1 MTIEEKLEKAIEF
14 IRSIEKIDVKQYAS
28 FRSTDL
34 LKQTTIYCPSC
45 DDEIELELPK
55 CCRLSKE
62 FIDKKIVDDLSEK
75 AWHIL
80 ADLTW

>member
-1 MTIEEKLEKAIEF
+1 MTTEEKLEKAIEF
-14 IRSIEKIDVKQYAS
+14 IRSIEKIDVKQYVS
-28 FRSTDL
+28 FRSSDL
-34 LKQTTIYCPSC
+34 VKTIYCPSC
-45 DDEIELELPK
+45 DEEINLKLPE
-55 CCRLSKE
+55 CCKSSYE